1 MGMTALERR
10 KELTLGSAGS
20 LRRQASSGRRG
31 TGGGGRV
38 LGDGESQKGGESDS
52 AVELHLDEW
61 IEETTDV

>member
-1 MGMTALERR
+1 MTALERR